1 MEGQTKMKMPRESID
16 GLLNSVQVDLDSVQK
31 TILEIKRTL
40 LGLEVPTP
48 TAEAEAEAE
57 KAKIPSGWFNRIIQR
72 LNDFGKQL
80 RRIHQLQ
87 SEVLHAITGNPELKG
102 MGE

>member
-48 TAEAEAEAE
+48 VAEAEK
-57 KAKIPSGWFNRIIQR
+57 KAKIPSGWFNRIIER
-72 LNDFGKQL
+72 LNDFGRQL

-87 SEVLHAITGNPELKG
+87 SEVLNAITGNPELKE